1 MFVTVSVKPNA
12 LFNEAVATAL
22 IAVTARS
29 ACGGVSAIMTLNA
42 HEFVLPEPSVA
53 VTVTEFVPSAK
64 VEPEGGA
71 KLVDV
76 PEQLSLIVGAG

>member
-1 MFVTVSVKPNA
+1 M
-12 LFNEAVATAL
+12 
-22 IAVTARS
+22 
-29 ACGGVSAIMTLNA
+29 
-42 HEFVLPEPSVA
+42 A